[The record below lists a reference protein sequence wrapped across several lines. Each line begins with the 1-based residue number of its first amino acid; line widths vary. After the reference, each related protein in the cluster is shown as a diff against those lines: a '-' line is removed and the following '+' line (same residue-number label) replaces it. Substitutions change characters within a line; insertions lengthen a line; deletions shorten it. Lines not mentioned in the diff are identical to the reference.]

1 MHRRTIFFLIIALA
15 TVGVVFS
22 QGYVPGTALM
32 NQGMFMGGVGLSV
45 IDGNSYV
52 TVHLRPELAIGKFG
66 IGFEIPLRYHTETG
80 HIRTEDWNDDYDYF
94 RILRYVRYG
103 HKGETFYTRV
113 GALDATRLGHGF
125 IMNYY
130 NNSLLYDQRKIGLEL
145 DVDAKYAGFE
155 AMTNN
160 LGRAE
165 IFGGRVYYR
174 PLWEMQTPILKN
186 LAIGATFVTD
196 TDPDALDAT
205 DDGITEF
212 GFDIELPFI
221 KTSPLQWGI
230 YADYATINDF
240 GSGTAVGTELQ
251 MRGIA
256 GVFDLT
262 AQLERRFLG
271 DEFLPGYFGPFY
283 ELERY
288 QVDGNTVFRKKDS
301 LKQAKETHGTFG
313 LLYGHVLNAIQL
325 LGTFERLDDQPNSGR
340 LHLEATLPN
349 TLPKIAARAMY
360 DRRNIEG
367 FGDAFDFD
375 EDSVA
380 RAGLGY
386 KIYPFL
392 ILYGDYVWT
401 FRFDEAANK
410 YKVQKRFEPQIALS
424 FTFGV
429 GGGR

>member
-1 MHRRTIFFLIIALA
+1 MRRRIFCSLIIVLA
-15 TVGVVFS
+15 TAGFAFS

-32 NQGMFMGGVGLSV
+32 NQGMFMGGVGYSS
-45 IDGNSYV
+45 IGGESFV
-52 TVHLRPELAIGKFG
+52 TIHLRPELAIGKFG

-80 HIRTEDWNDDYDYF
+80 HIRTEDWDDDYDYF

-113 GALDATRLGHGF
+113 GALDAARMGHGF

-145 DVDAKYAGFE
+145 DIDAKFAGLE
-155 AMTNN
+155 SMTNN

-186 LAIGATFVTD
+186 LAVGATFVTD
-196 TDPDALDAT
+196 TDPDAFDAT

-221 KTSPLQWGI
+221 KTSALQWGI
-230 YADYATINDF
+230 YADYATINNY
-240 GSGTAVGTELQ
+240 GSGTALGTELQ
-251 MRGIA
+251 MRGVA

-271 DEFLPGYFGPFY
+271 DEFLPSYFGPFY

-288 QVDGNTVFRKKDS
+288 QVDGNQAIRKTDA
-301 LKQAKETHGTFG
+301 LKIAKETNGTLG
-313 LLYGHVLNAIQL
+313 LLYGHVLNTIQL

-360 DRRNIEG
+360 DRRNIDG
-367 FGDAFDFD
+367 FGDAFDLD

-429 GGGR
+429 GR

>member
-1 MHRRTIFFLIIALA
+1 MHRRILQLA
-15 TVGVVFS
+15 ILGLSAASTSFS
-22 QGYVPGTALM
+22 QSYFPGTSLM
-32 NQGMFMGGVGLSV
+32 NQAAFMGGVGFSV
-45 IDGNSYV
+45 IDGETFV

-66 IGFEIPLRYHTETG
+66 IGFDVPLRYSTDTG
-80 HIRTEDWNDDYDYF
+80 RLRTEDWNDDYDYF

-103 HKGETFYTRV
+103 HKREPFYARV
-113 GALDATRLGHGF
+113 GALDAARLGHGF

-145 DVDAKYAGFE
+145 DIDAKHVGFE
-155 AMTNN
+155 SMTSN
-160 LGRAE
+160 LGRSE

-174 PLWEMQTPILKN
+174 PLWEMRTPIVKN
-186 LAIGATFVTD
+186 LAVGATFVTD
-196 TDPDALDAT
+196 NDPDASRDT

-212 GFDIELPFI
+212 GFDAELPFI
-221 KTSPLQWGI
+221 KTSALQLGV
-230 YADYATINDF
+230 YADFATINNF
-240 GSGTAVGTELQ
+240 GSGVAVGVEFQ

-256 GVFDLT
+256 GVFDFT

-271 DEFLPGYFGPFY
+271 DEFLPAYFGPFY

-288 QVDGNTVFRKKDS
+288 QVDGDTVYIKKQS
-301 LKQAKETHGTFG
+301 LRGVEETHGTYG
-313 LLYGHVLNAIQL
+313 LLYGHVLNAVQL
-325 LGTFERLDDQPNSGR
+325 LGTFEKLDEQPNSGR

-360 DRRNIEG
+360 DRRNIDG
-367 FGDAFDFD
+367 LGDAFDFD
-375 EDSVA
+375 EDTVA

-386 KIYPFL
+386 KIAPFV

-401 FRFDEAANK
+401 FRFDEASQK
-410 YKVQKRFEPQIALS
+410 YKVQKRFEPQISLS

-429 GGGR
+429 GGR